1 VSEYPILVVDDDEG
15 MRETIAE
22 MLEIEGYPV
31 VTAANGA
38 EALEAIDRA
47 RPSLVLLDM
56 RMPVLDGWGFARK
69 LKERRIKV
77 PILVMTATQDA
88 QQWAEQVGA
97 QGFLPKPFE
106 FQDLVNTVGR
116 LRNTQYRML
125 FFQDSSKLV
134 DALSRRL
141 QQGN

>member
-1 VSEYPILVVDDDEG
+1 MILVVDDEPSIRTLVEDCL
-15 MRETIAE
+15 TA
-22 MLEIEGYPV
+22 EGYRV
-31 VTAANGA
+31 ETATNGA
-38 EALEAIDRA
+38 EALRA
-47 RPSLVLLDM
+47 LEQSRPALVLLDM

-97 QGFLPKPFE
+97 QGYLPKPFE

-116 LRNTQYRML
+116 LRNTKYRML

-141 QQGN
+141 QQGG